1 MENGT
6 ILADVRRVAE
16 TVAAEMGVELV
27 HVETAGAKR
36 NLTVR
41 IFIDKPGGVT
51 VDDCADFSRKA
62 EVLLDSGNMIPS
74 AYLLEISSPGLEREL
89 YGPED
94 FQRFVGQKVK
104 VKLKAGVDGQK
115 IFIGRI
121 AGVEDGN
128 VLIEDKAKDIAR
140 IPHKDIAKANLRVDL
155 EQEFKKH

>member
-16 TVAAEMGVELV
+16 SVAAEMGFEFV
-27 HVETAGAKR
+27 HAETAGAKR

-41 IFIDKPGGVT
+41 IYIDKPGGVT
-51 VDDCADFSRKA
+51 LDDCANFSRKA
-62 EVLLDSGNMIPS
+62 EVLLDAGNLIHS

-89 YGPED
+89 YSLED

-104 VKLKAGVDGQK
+104 VKLKAGVEGQK
-115 IFIGRI
+115 ILIGRI
-121 AGVEDGN
+121 AGVEGGN
-128 VLIEDKAKDIAR
+128 VLIEESKKGVVR
-140 IPHKDIAKANLRVDL
+140 LPHNDIAKANLRVDL